1 MSARVALLL
10 TGVFGLLAIVCGAFG
25 AHALKP
31 QLLATGRLS
40 AWETG
45 VQYHLLHSVVL
56 LAASLFL
63 ASRGEQAAEARWL
76 RRAIFAWCLGIV
88 FFSGSLYWLALGG
101 PRWLGPVT
109 PIGGVAFIFAWAYLI
124 PAAFSMGV
132 GKSQKQ

>member
-10 TGVFGLLAIVCGAFG
+10 TGVIGLLAIICGAFG

-31 QLLATGRLS
+31 QLLATGHLS
-40 AWETG
+40 AWETA

-56 LAASLFL
+56 LAASFFL
-63 ASRGEQAAEARWL
+63 ASRSEQSVEARWL
-76 RRAIFAWCLGIV
+76 RRAILAWCLGIV

-101 PRWLGPVT
+101 PHWLGPVT

-124 PAAFSMGV
+124 PAALSMGKQ
-132 GKSQKQ
+132 GKK